1 MQNIQIETTQNV
13 HIEYETASVGER
25 ILASLLDYLI
35 IFGYFFGVMILF
47 SSLTI
52 EYTWGVITLIM
63 LPLFFY
69 DLVSEIVF
77 NGQSIGKKTLKIK
90 VVKIDGLR
98 PALGDYLLRWVMRPI
113 DISLLFGA
121 VAIITILING
131 KGQRLG
137 DIAANTSVIR
147 LKSRVTIA
155 DTILKDIEDD
165 YQPVYPL
172 AATLKDSDIAVIKEV
187 MTLNVSQIDINAYE
201 KIIKKVHKKFA
212 YKLDAPMD
220 MNPYQFLNTV
230 IKDFNYYNRY

>member
-63 LPLFFY
+63 LPVFFY